1 MLCCARWP
9 IPWNGRWLPANRTRL
24 QTLNQVLLGTNHYGV
39 IITDAKGQILEMNE
53 TSLSLLCP
61 DGGSDR
67 RRTQYVGRSVF
78 GIKPIGEYY
87 ERVIHRRQIASE
99 KSFRLRYPE
108 T

>member
-1 MLCCARWP
+1 MV
-9 IPWNGRWLPANRTRL
+9 TRKQNTQV

-67 RRTQYVGRSVF
+67 RRTICGSLGVWY
-78 GIKPIGEYY
+78 
-87 ERVIHRRQIASE
+87 
-99 KSFRLRYPE
+99 
-108 T
+108 